1 MKIISFIALSSLSF
15 SIFAREMNP
24 QRKTLPSPR
33 KVEAKKEYRPHVGL
47 LYGLLIPEGSWKN
60 TDSLGFD
67 VGFQPYI
74 PFGLGLEFTHTNLKH
89 ENDSH
94 FNRNDLLFKGSYH
107 FGGEHK
113 IIRHSFVGLGMGAS
127 INAESTEFVMAPL
140 AGFDVPLSHKKGES
154 YFLSELI

>member
-1 MKIISFIALSSLSF
+1 M
-15 SIFAREMNP
+15 
-24 QRKTLPSPR
+24 
-33 KVEAKKEYRPHVGL
+33 GL

-94 FNRNDLLFKGSYH
+94 FNRNDLLLKGSYH

-127 INAESTEFVMAPL
+127 INSETTEFVMAPL

-154 YFLSELI
+154 YFSLGANLKYSIYTASQPDALTANAALKFWF